1 MEILICWIIRCCPK
15 PIRGSLQKHILTTWF
30 PTVQKGLSS
39 EIYLAPKISDK
50 ALWTIHFLTSK
61 YIYKISGG
69 SFILNILSRIWV
81 VRCFHNTLYKII
93 TLTITY
99 MKVKVKVT
107 QSCLTLWDPMD
118 YTVHGILQARM
129 LECVAIPFSRQSSQP
144 RDRTQVS
151 HVAGRFFISWATREA
166 HDIYNSSWSSVI
178 RTKLTTLAESNLLS
192 G

>member
-1 MEILICWIIRCCPK
+1 MI
-15 PIRGSLQKHILTTWF
+15 S
-30 PTVQKGLSS
+30 TVQKGLSS

-99 MKVKVKVT
+99 MKVKVT

-129 LECVAIPFSRQSSQP
+129 LECVAVPFSRQSSQP

-151 HVAGRFFISWATREA
+151 CIAGRFFISWATREA
-166 HDIYNSSWSSVI
+166 HNIYNSFWSSI
-178 RTKLTTLAESNLLS
+178 IWTKLTTLAESNLLS